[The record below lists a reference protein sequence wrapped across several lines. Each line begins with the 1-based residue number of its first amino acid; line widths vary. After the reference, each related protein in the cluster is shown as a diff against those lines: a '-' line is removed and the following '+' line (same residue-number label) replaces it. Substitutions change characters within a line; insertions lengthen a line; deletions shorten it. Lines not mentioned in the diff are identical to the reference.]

1 MSRFDL
7 EKALAGKNPI
17 FGKVPDSG
25 TREQI
30 EYIDLSMIDSDPNNF
45 YELSGIDELA
55 SNIALCGLQ
64 QPIRV
69 RTGTGGRVTIV
80 SGHRRRAAI
89 ELLVKEGRKDL
100 QQVPCIRQR
109 ENVSPA
115 LQKLQLIYANS
126 DTRRMTSAEISKQAE
141 EVETLLYQLQE
152 EGIEFPGRMRDHVA
166 KVCQISKTKLSN
178 LKVIRENLTPKWKEA
193 WEKGEVNES
202 VALTIAR
209 MPEEHQSLCWESAK
223 NKTKLSW
230 YYEGEA
236 EREGKLLASL
246 DKVKCPTGMPCHHK
260 TEKFRC
266 ARQHHWKAC
275 QNRCCEK
282 CADLGTCKHACPVF
296 AERIK
301 QIKADRREANR
312 QEKLA
317 QEEREKPIIDA
328 IREMWRR
335 FGEARRAAGV
345 TVEQYHKA
353 AGIYHSR
360 SDEEK
365 VKKLESG
372 EAKFTVS
379 TDLPYGYSFYRHD
392 AERLQRIADTLGVSL
407 DYLFLRSADPV
418 PCYRTQ
424 DEFVEWADGARELPV
439 ESGLYWCITG
449 PMSGGGKLYWWNGE
463 EGCWEHSGAHVKLTP
478 DIKAWMR
485 CPELP
490 EGIAWTREGA
500 E

>member
-7 EKALAGKNPI
+7 EKALAGKAPI

-30 EYIDLSMIDSDPNNF
+30 EYIDLDMIDSDPENF

-69 RTGTGGRVTIV
+69 RSGNGGRVTIV

-89 ELLVKEGRKDL
+89 ELLVSEGREDL
-100 QQVPCIRQR
+100 RQVPCIRQR

-141 EVETLLYQLQE
+141 EVENLLYQLQE

-166 KVCQISKTKLSN
+166 KVCQVSKTKLSN
-178 LKVIRENLTPKWKEA
+178 LKVIRENLTKRWKEA

-209 MPEEHQSLCWESAK
+209 MPEEHQNLCFASASG
-223 NKTKLSW
+223 KTKLSW
-230 YYEGEA
+230 YSAGEA
-236 EREGKLLASL
+236 EKEGKILEALG
-246 DKVKCPTGMPCHHK
+246 KVKCPTGMPCHHK
-260 TEKFRC
+260 TEKFHC
-266 ARQHHWKAC
+266 ARQKYWKAC
-275 QNRCCEK
+275 QNKCCDK
-282 CADLGTCKHACPVF
+282 CEDLGTCKYACPVF

-301 QIKADRREANR
+301 QIKADKREANR

-317 QEEREKPIIDA
+317 QEEREKPVIDA

-345 TVEQYHKA
+345 SVEQYHKA

-360 SDEEK
+360 SDEER

-372 EAKFTVS
+372 EAQFS
-379 TDLPYGYSFYRHD
+379 TTTGLPYGYSFHHYD
-392 AERLQRIADTLGVSL
+392 AQKYCKVADALGVSL
-407 DYLFLRSADPV
+407 DYLFLRSDEPNPKASAADE
-418 PCYRTQ
+418 T
-424 DEFVEWADGARELPV
+424 VEWAVGESEEPT

-449 PMSGGGKLYWWNGE
+449 PMSGGGKLYWWNE
-463 EGCWEHSGAHVKLTP
+463 EERCWEHAGAKVKLTP
-478 DIKAWMR
+478 DVRAWMR

-490 EGIAWTREGA
+490 DGIGWSREGT